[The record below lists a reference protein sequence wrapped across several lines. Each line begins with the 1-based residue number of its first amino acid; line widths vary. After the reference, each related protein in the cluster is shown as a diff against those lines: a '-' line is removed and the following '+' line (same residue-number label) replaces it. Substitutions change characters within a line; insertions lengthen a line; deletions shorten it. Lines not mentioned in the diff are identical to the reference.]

1 MNDLHPNRADILPIQ
16 DENPRPLWSVMIPSY
31 NSADDLRQTLTSV
44 LDQDLGS
51 DIMEIEVVDDC
62 STKDD
67 PKSIVEELGRGR
79 VGFYQQPQNL
89 GLVGNFTTCV
99 QRARGHLIHI
109 LHSDD
114 YVRDGF
120 YRKMQK
126 LFAEN
131 PEIGAAFCR
140 QIKMNPQG
148 HWQTISPLEQ
158 PESGVLSN
166 WLQQIAAG
174 QRILTPSIVVRRSVY
189 ENLGCFDRRMV
200 CCGEDWE
207 MWVRIAAHYAVAYE
221 PEPLSV
227 YRFKPI
233 ESLDSG
239 RVYKIIQDMQM
250 ATDIIQS
257 YLPEYLD
264 RSTTARLL
272 NQARE
277 KYAQWPIDKMIE
289 MFSQGEI
296 ITGLGLFQSS
306 LKCHLS
312 WKTIGIAILKLAK
325 YQLRHS

>member
-1 MNDLHPNRADILPIQ
+1 MSNRHPHRATILPVP
-16 DENPRPLWSVMIPSY
+16 EGTPRPLWSVMIPTY
-31 NSADDLRQTLTSV
+31 NSADDLRQTLKTV

-51 DIMEIEVVDDC
+51 DIMQIEVVDDC

-67 PKSIVEELGRGR
+67 PKAVVEELGHGR

-89 GLVGNFTTCV
+89 GLVGNFATCI

-120 YRKMQK
+120 YLKMQQ

-131 PEIGAAFCR
+131 PEIGAGFCR
-140 QIKMNPQG
+140 HINMNPQG

-158 PESGVLSN
+158 AESGVLSN

-189 ENLGCFDRRMV
+189 EHLGGFDRQIV
-200 CCGEDWE
+200 GIGEDWE
-207 MWVRIAAHYAVAYE
+207 MWVRIAAHYAVGYE
-221 PEPLSV
+221 PEPLAV
-227 YRFKPI
+227 YRLKPI
-233 ESLDSG
+233 KDYDS
-239 RVYKIIQDMQM
+239 RRIHQMIQDMRM

-264 RSTTARLL
+264 RSTTARVL

-277 KYAQWPIDKMIE
+277 QYAQWLIDKMVE
-289 MFSQGEI
+289 MFYRGEI
-296 ITGLGLFQSS
+296 ITGLGLFQEA
-306 LKCHLS
+306 LQCHSS
-312 WKTIGIAILKLAK
+312 WKTIGRAILRIAK
-325 YQLRHS
+325 YQLRNS